1 MGGGSDVIRV
11 RGRKSFFSSLSCIS
25 KSSVAMYPE
34 NGDQESEREEVK
46 VEVVVEE
53 KEEVKVDF
61 IVRSCMR
68 KKANKNQDQ
77 DQEQD
82 QDQDQ
87 EDLVK
92 GRVKWMDTLGKD
104 LVEIK
109 EYEAR

>member
-1 MGGGSDVIRV
+1 
-11 RGRKSFFSSLSCIS
+11 
-25 KSSVAMYPE
+25 MYPE